1 MNAGEA
7 DFEQLVPISVTN
19 SAEIRL
25 FTTNDEITLE
35 TNERILLTFTPDSSG
50 LIDLVEGEGEFIR
63 GSAIVNIID
72 NDCECVLSS

>member
-1 MNAGEA
+1 MNAGGA
-7 DFEQLVPISVTN
+7 DFEQLMPISVTN

-50 LIDLVEGEGEFIR
+50 LISGVEGEGEFIR

>member
-1 MNAGEA
+1 MNAGGA
-7 DFEQLVPISVTN
+7 DYEQLVPISVTN

-50 LIDLVEGEGEFIR
+50 LIDVVEGEGEFIR